1 MFFTTFIISVILMS
15 LVMLG
20 LGLKLLFNPKS
31 NFLGHSCAF
40 EDGQKDNNETCIT
53 CGLKDL
59 IDCSDAKADT

>member
-1 MFFTTFIISVILMS
+1 MS